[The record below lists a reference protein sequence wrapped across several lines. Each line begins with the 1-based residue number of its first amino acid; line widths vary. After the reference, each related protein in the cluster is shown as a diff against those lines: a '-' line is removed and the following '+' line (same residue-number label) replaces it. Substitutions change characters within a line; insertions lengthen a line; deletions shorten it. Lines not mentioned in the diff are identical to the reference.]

1 MVAPDG
7 RKVRTDMEQ
16 WSEIRRRVLV
26 EGVSRRQIYR
36 EYGVGWRTLEK
47 MLEHAEPP
55 GYRQRVARPRPKL
68 GAFVGVIDGIL
79 EGDLDPS
86 TPRKQRHTARRIFER
101 LRDEHGYEGSEVTVR
116 RYVAE
121 QVRVSGEVFVPL
133 SQPAGEAQF
142 DFGEATVEIAGV
154 RVKAALA
161 VMTLPYSDAFF
172 VSAYPRECT
181 ETFQAGHVAA
191 FEFFGGVPTKT
202 AYDNTK
208 LAVSRI
214 TGGNERTLTREFLR
228 LESHFLFTHR
238 FCRVARGNEKGHVEN
253 LVGYARRNFLVPVP
267 AFGSFTELNAH
278 LKERCVADLQR
289 RLRGN
294 QQTKREL
301 LADDRAAMLP
311 LPANEFEPRR
321 VEQRRANSLSLVRF
335 DRNDYSVPTCY
346 AHHELTVAGGIEQ
359 VEVSSGT
366 EHVATHPRDW
376 GAEQT
381 IYDPRHYLALLERK
395 PGALDFARPLEQ
407 WELPVCF
414 RLLRRRLEADLGTG
428 GTREFIK
435 VLRLMEHASL
445 AELAGAV
452 EAALAIGATSADAV
466 ALILYHR
473 SERPVGLFSLDGH
486 PHLKSVQVDPP
497 DLTSYGAL
505 TAIGA

>member
-1 MVAPDG
+1 
-7 RKVRTDMEQ
+7 MEL
-16 WSEIRRRVLV
+16 WNEIRRKVLV
-26 EGVSRRQIYR
+26 EGVSKRLVCR
-36 EYGVGWRTLEK
+36 EYGLGWRTLEK
-47 MLEHAEPP
+47 MLEFPEPP
-55 GYRQRVARPRPKL
+55 GYRRRVVRGRPRL

-79 EGDLDPS
+79 AADAESS

-101 LRDEHGYEGSEVTVR
+101 LRDEHGYAGSEVTVR

-121 QVRVSGEVFVPL
+121 RRRVGGEVFVPL

-142 DFGEATVEIAGV
+142 DFGEATVEIAGA

-191 FEFFGGVPTKT
+191 FGFFGGVPTKT

-214 TGGNERTLTREFLR
+214 VGGNERTLTREFLR
-228 LESHFLFTHR
+228 LQSHFLFTHR

-267 AFGSFTELNAH
+267 SFRSFAELNAH
-278 LKERCVADLQR
+278 LRERCLADLQR
-289 RLRGN
+289 RLRGKR
-294 QQTKREL
+294 QTKEEL

-311 LPANEFEPRR
+311 LPGNEFEPRR
-321 VEQRRANSLSLVRF
+321 VEQRRASSLSLVRF
-335 DRNDYSVPTCY
+335 DRNDYSVPTAF
-346 AHHELTVAGGIEQ
+346 AHHQLTVTGGIEQ
-359 VEVSSGT
+359 VEISCGAEV
-366 EHVATHPRDW
+366 VATHPRDW

-381 IYDPRHYLALLERK
+381 TYDPRHYLALLERK
-395 PGALDFARPLEQ
+395 PGALDFARPLER
-407 WELPVCF
+407 WDLPVAF
-414 RLLRRRLEADLGTG
+414 RLLRRRLETDLCSA

-445 AELAGAV
+445 AELNGAV
-452 EAALAIGATSADAV
+452 DAALAIGATSAEAV

-497 DLTSYGAL
+497 DLNGYAAL